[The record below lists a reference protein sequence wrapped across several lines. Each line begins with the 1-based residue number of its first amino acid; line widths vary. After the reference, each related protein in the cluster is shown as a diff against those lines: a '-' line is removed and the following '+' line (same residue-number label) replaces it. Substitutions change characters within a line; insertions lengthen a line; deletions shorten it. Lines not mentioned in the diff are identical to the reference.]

1 MKVNLNII
9 NVSFSIFLLGVFFLP
24 FNSWQG
30 LSFLGE
36 YHRDASILFFLA
48 TFIIMIFKKK
58 IQLPFHTPIFYVL
71 IVFLILPIVSVILN
85 LDSVLSYSF
94 KQTSGIVRFIRQY
107 ISLIIA
113 AFILPITFYNIFISV
128 QSQDF
133 WKRIRQVILYS
144 LIVVS
149 AYAVVEIL
157 IVKFDMIFLRKSVLN
172 LFDYLPFVDSKP
184 DLRLNRISSITFE
197 SPALGTYLIT
207 IFSWMSS
214 YVITSKSKY
223 KFVPILVVIF
233 LALVSGSRAAT
244 FIVLLQATVFIIVI
258 SQLKQYKNVFSK
270 LLISLIIIMSI
281 GAFLSAPKI
290 INYVKTEIQ
299 SFKLNDS
306 DHAMSNKSRFGIQYA
321 MFKVFLENPI
331 IGTGYGLQAFEARS
345 KYPNWAKRDNWEFRV
360 IYLNQNNKSFPPG
373 FNLYLRL
380 ASEIGIIGMG
390 VFLIFISYII
400 LWSYKSV
407 FRKNNTLEIII
418 FISMI
423 GFLLNWLKMDTFR
436 IYGFWICL
444 SLIFLITKRNHNNA
458 E

>member
-9 NVSFSIFLLGVFFLP
+9 NVSFAIFLLGVFFLP

-36 YHRDASILFFLA
+36 YHRDSSILFFLV
-48 TFIIMIFKKK
+48 TFIIMLFKKK
-58 IQLPFHTPIFYVL
+58 IQLPFHTPLFYIL
-71 IVFLILPIVSVILN
+71 IVFLILPITSILFNFESVI
-85 LDSVLSYSF
+85 SYSF
-94 KQTSGIVRFIRQY
+94 KQTSGFARFIRQY
-107 ISLIIA
+107 ASLIIA

-128 QSQDF
+128 EIQDY
-133 WKRIRQVILYS
+133 WKRIRKAMLYS

-149 AYAVVEIL
+149 AYATVEIL
-157 IVKFDMIFLRKSVLN
+157 IVKFDMVFLRKSVLN
-172 LFDYLPFVDSKP
+172 LFDYLPFVDAKP
-184 DLRLNRISSITFE
+184 DLRLKRISSITFE

-223 KFVPILVVIF
+223 KFIPIMVVIF

-244 FIVLLQATVFIIVI
+244 FIVLFQAVTFIIII

-270 LLISLIIIMSI
+270 VLISLILITSI
-281 GAFLSAPKI
+281 GAFFSAPKI
-290 INYVKTEIQ
+290 INYVKSETQ

-306 DHAMSNKSRFGIQYA
+306 DHATSNKSRFGIQYA

-331 IGTGYGLQAFEARS
+331 IGTGYGLQTFEARS

-360 IYLNQNNKSFPPG
+360 LYLNQNNKSFPPG

-380 ASEIGIIGMG
+380 ASELGIIGTG
-390 VFLIFISYII
+390 VFLIFITYIMF
-400 LWSYKSV
+400 WSYKSV
-407 FRKNNTLEIII
+407 LIKNNALEIIV

-423 GFLLNWLKMDTFR
+423 GFILNWLKMDTFR

-444 SLIFLITKRNHNNA
+444 SLIFSITKQNYNN
-458 E
+458 EE